1 MDRLEEMRAF
11 ARIVDA
17 GSISAAAEQL
27 NLAKSA
33 VSRRL
38 SELEKRLGVQL
49 LRRTTRRLSLTDSGR
64 SFYARCVQIL
74 ADVDE
79 AENEVA
85 AADTALT
92 GRLRVAAPLSFGIR
106 HLGPAINEFI
116 QQNPGLDFELDFNDR
131 QVDLIEE
138 GYDLAIR
145 IAELQD
151 SSLLAR
157 RLTRVR
163 RVVVASPAYWR
174 QHGRP
179 DTPEAL
185 AGHAGLHYRNTPR
198 LGWSYSAPDGSAC
211 QVRLKTRLQANNGD
225 FLSEAAM
232 AGLGVAL
239 QPTFIVYRD
248 IEAGRLHP
256 VLTEY
261 SWSDLGAWAVRAA
274 SRRPT
279 QRVQAL
285 VNFLAHRYAGT
296 PYWDEC
302 LTPSTGRQPA
312 RTRR

>member
-17 GSISAAAEQL
+17 GTISGAADQL

-49 LRRTTRRLSLTDSGR
+49 VRRTTRRLSLTDSGR

-74 ADVDE
+74 ADIDE
-79 AENEVA
+79 AENEVT
-85 AADTALT
+85 AADMALT

-116 QQNPGLDFELDFNDR
+116 QQNPELDFELDFNDR
-131 QVDLIEE
+131 PVDLIEE

-145 IAELQD
+145 IAELRD
-151 SSLLAR
+151 SSLIAR
-157 RLTRVR
+157 RLTRIR
-163 RVVVASPAYWR
+163 RIVVASPAYWR
-174 QHGRP
+174 QHGFP

-185 AGHAGLHYRNTPR
+185 AAHAGLHYLNTPR
-198 LGWSYSAPDGSAC
+198 LGWSCTAPDGSAG

-232 AGLGVAL
+232 AGLGIAL

-248 IEAGRLHP
+248 IEAGRLQP

-261 SWSDLGAWAVRAA
+261 SWSDLDAWAVYPAA
-274 SRRPT
+274 RRPAK
-279 QRVQAL
+279 RVQAL
-285 VNFLAHRYAGT
+285 VDFLADRYAGT
-296 PYWDEC
+296 PYWDKC
-302 LTPSTGRQPA
+302 LT
-312 RTRR
+312 

>member
-1 MDRLEEMRAF
+1 MDRLEEMRVF
-11 ARIVDA
+11 VRIVDA
-17 GSISAAAEQL
+17 GSITAAADQL

-38 SELEKRLGVQL
+38 AELEKRLGVQL

-64 SFYARCVQIL
+64 GFYARSAQIL

-79 AENEVA
+79 AEHEVA

-92 GRLRVAAPLSFGIR
+92 GRLRVAAPLSFGVR
-106 HLGPAINEFI
+106 HLGPAITEFI
-116 QQNPGLDFELDFNDR
+116 EQHPGLDFELDLNDR

-151 SSLLAR
+151 SSLVAR
-157 RLTRVR
+157 RLTRIR

-174 QHGRP
+174 KHGLP

-185 AGHAGLHYRNTPR
+185 VAHAGLHYRNTPR
-198 LGWSYSAPDGSAC
+198 VGWSYVAPDGRAD
-211 QVRLKTRLQANNGD
+211 QVRPKSRLQANNGD
-225 FLSEAAM
+225 FLSAAAM

-248 IEAGRLHP
+248 IEAGRLQP
-256 VLTEY
+256 ALTEY
-261 SWSDLGAWAVRAA
+261 SWSDLDAWAVYSA
-274 SRRPT
+274 SRRPAK
-279 QRVQAL
+279 RVQAL
-285 VNFLAHRYAGT
+285 VGFLADRYAGT

-302 LTPSTGRQPA
+302 LN
-312 RTRR
+312 